1 MYKLYLLVNPLHIQK
16 HFVCVNEILQP
27 YSVLG
32 EDIATIFGPRMKYCC
47 HINFGP
53 RTELCCQFWSQAV
66 GPNIAEWDQIWQ
78 QNSVL
83 GPNMAAIL
91 F

>member
-1 MYKLYLLVNPLHIQK
+1 M
-16 HFVCVNEILQP
+16 QP

-32 EDIATIFGPRMKYCC
+32 ENIATILILVLGRNIAAILILVLGQNYAASF
-47 HINFGP
+47 
-53 RTELCCQFWSQAV
+53 AV
-66 GPNIAEWDQIWQ
+66 GPNIVKWEQIWQ